1 MIGGQLGLPYFY
13 FYDANAHGPSRALQN
28 VDLRTARHYNRVVA
42 RFFLLVASLAVALV
56 STAEVR
62 AQSGWQ
68 KEWEATLAAAEREGQ
83 IDIAG
88 PPGDSFR
95 KAIVD
100 GFTKAYPK
108 IKAELFGG
116 SGGNKVARILRER
129 QAGVFGWDLYISGPP
144 SALAGFKP
152 VGAFEPLKPA
162 LILPEVKEDKNWV
175 GGFDSGWAD
184 IEKKLFYVFGGT
196 LAGDNIYANRD
207 LVSADQIKSARDL
220 LEPRWRGKIVI
231 QDPRIEGK
239 GLTDILVM
247 SLAYGEDF
255 VRRLLSEQKLTVTH
269 DRRQLVEWMVRGQY
283 PIAIGLNEYVL
294 VLFQGKGAGQNIG
307 AVVDPKTDVYWA
319 SGSSGIGL
327 FNRAPHP
334 NAAKIYINWLLSRH
348 GQIEWVK
355 TLTNSRRVD
364 VPPSEPKSAMKPG
377 RVYHNVQA
385 EDMIPQRRR
394 IQQLAEEQLR

>member
-1 MIGGQLGLPYFY
+1 MATFV
-13 FYDANAHGPSRALQN
+13 F
-28 VDLRTARHYNRVVA
+28 
-42 RFFLLVASLAVALV
+42 LVASLAVALI

-68 KEWEATLAAAEREGQ
+68 KQWEATLAAAEKEGRLE
-83 IDIAG
+83 IAG
-88 PPGDSFR
+88 PPGESFR

-100 GFTKAYPK
+100 AFTKAYPK
-108 IKAELFGG
+108 IKVELLGG
-116 SGGNKVARILRER
+116 SGGSKVARILRER
-129 QAGVFGWDLYISGPP
+129 QAGVFAWDLYISGPT

-162 LILPEVKEDKNWV
+162 LILPEVREDKNWI

-184 IEKKLFYVFGGT
+184 TEKKLFYAFGGT
-196 LAGDNIYANRD
+196 LAGDNIYVNRD
-207 LVSADQIKSARDL
+207 FVSADPIKSARDL
-220 LEPRWRGKIVI
+220 LDPKWRGKIVI
-231 QDPRIEGK
+231 QDPRVEGK

-255 VRRLLSEQKLTVTH
+255 VRKLLGEQKLAVTR
-269 DRRQLVEWMVRGQY
+269 DRRQLVEWVVRGRY

-307 AVVDPKTDVYWA
+307 AVVDPKTIIYWA

-334 NAAKIYINWLLSRH
+334 NAAKVYVNWLLSRN
-348 GQIEWVK
+348 GQVEWVE
-355 TLTNSRRVD
+355 TLTNSRRTD
-364 VPPSEPKSAMKPG
+364 VPPAEPKSAMKPG
-377 RVYHNVQA
+377 GVYHNVQA

>member
-129 QAGVFGWDLYISGPP
+129 QAGVFGWDLYISGPT

-162 LILPEVKEDKNWV
+162 LILPEVREDKNWI
-175 GGFDSGWAD
+175 GSFDSGWAD

-196 LAGDNIYANRD
+196 LAGDNIYLNRD

-307 AVVDPKTDVYWA
+307 AVVDPKTAVYWA

-334 NAAKIYINWLLSRH
+334 NAAKIYINWLLSRN